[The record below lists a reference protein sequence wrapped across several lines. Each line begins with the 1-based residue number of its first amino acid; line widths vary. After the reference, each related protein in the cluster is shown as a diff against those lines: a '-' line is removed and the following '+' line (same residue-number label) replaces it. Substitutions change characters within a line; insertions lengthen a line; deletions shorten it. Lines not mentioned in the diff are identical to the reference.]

1 MRIALVDGTLKH
13 TYYPFGLLRL
23 SSMLK
28 DEGHEVKLF
37 YKDLP
42 AEGEWDQV
50 WISAIFTFEI
60 PYVRELIRRYARKS
74 KVFVGGVSPTIMPQ
88 AFENEPC
95 TVNIGKNEK
104 AETYPLDYSALGFPP
119 EYSMS
124 KITDG
129 CIRKCGFCAVHK
141 LEPAYVERPNW
152 KRDILPTTKYVV
164 FSDNNYTVRKIEKMR
179 EDAEYF
185 NDLIRTTRNRSI
197 DFNQALDA
205 RLMTGELA
213 EILGSMPISP
223 MRFSY
228 DGPQEKGHV
237 ENAIRLMSDYGK
249 KNFTIYM
256 LYNYMDKPE
265 DAWIRAHEMVS
276 VAEETGTTVCVFPMR
291 YQPID
296 QIDDKREYT
305 GRHWTP
311 QEKKAF
317 MTMLNHHSLYG
328 QISFS
333 SVAAFEDWFMD
344 SPEKFVKMLNYPK
357 IAQYYS
363 RKKGYNRAERYQE
376 RSDASGEKE
385 NRFRQKA

>member
-1 MRIALVDGTLKH
+1 MRIALVDGTQKH
-13 TYYPFGLLRL
+13 TYYPFGLLRIGAR
-23 SSMLK
+23 LK
-28 DEGHEVKLF
+28 DEGHDVKLF

-42 AEGEWDQV
+42 PEGEYDEV
-50 WISAIFTFEI
+50 WICAIFTFEI
-60 PYVRELIRRYARKS
+60 PYVKSLIRRYAKQS
-74 KVFVGGVSPTIMPQ
+74 KVCVGGVSPSIMPE
-88 AFENEPC
+88 AFRDEPC
-95 TVNIGKNEK
+95 ELHLGKDEK
-104 AETYPLDYSALGFPP
+104 AELYPLDYSLLGFEP

-141 LEPAYVERPNW
+141 IEPTYFERPHW
-152 KRDILPTTKYVV
+152 KDDILPTTKYVV
-164 FSDNNYTVRKIEKMR
+164 FSDNNYTVRGIDNMR
-179 EDAEYF
+179 RDAEYF
-185 NDLIRTTRNRSI
+185 KWMIENTRNRTI

-213 EILGSMPISP
+213 EVLGSMPISP

-228 DGPQEKGHV
+228 DGPQERGHV
-237 ENAIRLMSDYGK
+237 ANAIRLMSGYGK

-265 DAWIRAHEMVS
+265 DCWIRAHEMVE
-276 VAEETGTTVCVFPMR
+276 VAEETETNVCVFPMR

-296 QIDDKREYT
+296 QIDSSRDYT
-305 GRHWTP
+305 GKHWTDK
-311 QEKKAF
+311 EKKTF

-328 QISFS
+328 QISFN

-357 IAQYYS
+357 ASQYYA
-363 RKKGYNRAERYQE
+363 RKKGEMRFERTLKKQK
-376 RSDASGEKE
+376 GE
-385 NRFRQKA
+385 